1 MHIEQDLP
9 KAMDQGGNV
18 AAVEVMHMEQ
28 GL

>member
-1 MHIEQDLP
+1 MHTEQDLS